1 MLDRPEPDMRESGLD
16 VWEAFAAGVFI
27 ILVIVGF
34 AALIVAG
41 RS

>member
-1 MLDRPEPDMRESGLD
+1 MLDRPEADMRESGLD
-16 VWEAFAAGVFI
+16 VLEAFAAGVFI